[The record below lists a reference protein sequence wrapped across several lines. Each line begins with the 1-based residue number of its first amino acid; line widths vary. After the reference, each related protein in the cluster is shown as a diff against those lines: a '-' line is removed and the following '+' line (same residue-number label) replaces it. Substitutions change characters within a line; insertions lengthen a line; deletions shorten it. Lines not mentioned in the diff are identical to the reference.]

1 MIGAFG
7 KSYKGAHLAS
17 EVTLVL
23 GSSSWPWYKAS
34 HLWPWGRTP
43 YLSRKHAR
51 SFWWERKM
59 DSRMI
64 RQEVRRTERPTK
76 R

>member
-1 MIGAFG
+1 M
-7 KSYKGAHLAS
+7 
-17 EVTLVL
+17 VL
-23 GSSSWPWYKAS
+23 GSGSVA
-34 HLWPWGRTP
+34 LIQGLTP
-43 YLSRKHAR
+43 VALGQDSILKQETCR
-51 SFWWERKM
+51 SFWWEGKM